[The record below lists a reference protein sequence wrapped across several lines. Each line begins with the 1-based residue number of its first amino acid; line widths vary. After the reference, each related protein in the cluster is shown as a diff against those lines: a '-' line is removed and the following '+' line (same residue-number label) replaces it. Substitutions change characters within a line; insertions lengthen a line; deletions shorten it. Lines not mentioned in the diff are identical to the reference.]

1 MYYTKNKDI
10 ETFIKFLKRF
20 YKYNDKKKNKVINL
34 VTKSD
39 ENFGKWLKNVS
50 NFNEYMQNELYDNL
64 RLAVW

>member
-1 MYYTKNKDI
+1 MKNNDI

-20 YKYNDKKKNKVINL
+20 YKYSDKKKNRVIKL
-34 VTKSD
+34 VTKND
-39 ENFGKWLKNVS
+39 ENFGKWLNNVS